1 MCFSFYLTLKVVVYL
16 LTLLFLRAEFYRRL
30 MHYFHRFKLVLK
42 FVDFRTDTSSSCYFG
57 SQSSHLEAV
66 TLADSNFRYII
77 PIGLLSIRL
86 KSLSV

>member
-1 MCFSFYLTLKVVVYL
+1 M
-16 LTLLFLRAEFYRRL
+16 
-30 MHYFHRFKLVLK
+30 LK

-86 KSLSV
+86 KSLSVWLVLLVGFVDQYPYKGPESFKCL